1 MPHLL
6 KPTPEQLI
14 EAQTDITEPQ
24 SVEIQIRDDGKVIW
38 VNVDGICVLR
48 ACRITN
54 LQVMDYR
61 ETK

>member
-1 MPHLL
+1 MPNLL

-24 SVEIQIRDDGKVIW
+24 NVEIQIRNDGKVIW

-48 ACRITN
+48 ICSQIDT
-54 LQVMDYR
+54 
-61 ETK
+61 